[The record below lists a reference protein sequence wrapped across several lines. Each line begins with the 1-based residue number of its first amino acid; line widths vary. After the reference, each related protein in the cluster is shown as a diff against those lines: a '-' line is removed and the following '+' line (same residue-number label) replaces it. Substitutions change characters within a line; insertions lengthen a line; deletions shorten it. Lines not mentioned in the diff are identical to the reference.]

1 MFVIAKH
8 QDLLHQLGLDTMDGV
23 KFYLADHSWLLIRPS
38 GTEPVLRIYAEARTA
53 DMRDAL
59 LKMGSELGQKAIG

>member
-1 MFVIAKH
+1 M
-8 QDLLHQLGLDTMDGV
+8 

-38 GTEPVLRIYAEARTA
+38 GTEPDCGFMPRRGTV

-59 LKMGSELGQKAIG
+59 LKMGSEMGKKVI